1 MRPAVAS
8 LTIVAMALDAGLAV
22 ARTGAPSVPVLTLAV
37 VAAVGLAAGR
47 SAGAVL
53 GFVTGVVFD
62 LLAGPASPGGVHA
75 LVGMAVGS
83 GAALVRPR
91 LLGVV
96 GAAAVTGP
104 LLVAAAAAATLAMQ
118 GLVAS
123 GSSPSVE
130 SVVAGTLA
138 GAVACPMVVRWMD
151 RPLSERLRTT

>member
-1 MRPAVAS
+1 MRPAVAA
-8 LTIVAMALDAGLAV
+8 LAIVAMVLDAGLAV
-22 ARTGAPSVPVLTLAV
+22 ARTGAPSVPILTLAV

-83 GAALVRPR
+83 GAALARPR
-91 LLGVV
+91 LLGDVS
-96 GAAAVTGP
+96 AAAVVGP
-104 LLVAAAAAATLAMQ
+104 LLVAAATAATLAMQ

-123 GSSPSVE
+123 GPSLSVE
-130 SVVAGTLA
+130 SVAAGTLA
-138 GAVACPMVVRWMD
+138 GAVACPMVVRLVD
-151 RPLSERLRTT
+151 RPLSERLHTT